1 MKSRLLSPSLP
12 VSLVISASG
21 RPAGYLS
28 SALMKQPDY
37 SQRGAELLRP
47 PACEFPKEELFR
59 LLFVLEEQKVNKEL
73 AYIYIYM
80 SSCWLL
86 ALARY
91 CAREFSSA
99 DSVARQ
105 REIGGD
111 RRSKLFPRRR
121 GWKLRS
127 RPCHTI
133 PSETSRSPR
142 KQPLWKN
149 HNLGWQKLN
158 LISEPAGRRFQLLTT
173 RRSIGSRP
181 SCDAVPPPTP
191 TPPPQSLASLS
202 ARDAARLPLPHLH
215 TCMASDSAMFISSGG
230 GG

>member
-1 MKSRLLSPSLP
+1 MAPSYCVHPP
-12 VSLVISASG
+12 VSSRKRNFS
-21 RPAGYLS
+21 
-28 SALMKQPDY
+28 DF
-37 SQRGAELLRP
+37 
-47 PACEFPKEELFR
+47 CLFR
-59 LLFVLEEQKVNKEL
+59 RNKRSTRSFH
-73 AYIYIYM
+73 IYVYM

-86 ALARY
+86 ALAKY

-111 RRSKLFPRRR
+111 RRSKL
-121 GWKLRS
+121 LRS
-127 RPCHTI
+127 QPCHTI

-173 RRSIGSRP
+173 CRSIGSRP
-181 SCDAVPPPTP
+181 SCDA

-202 ARDAARLPLPHLH
+202 ARDAARLPPSPAHLH
-215 TCMASDSAMFISSGG
+215 GERLGHVHLFWGG

>member
-1 MKSRLLSPSLP
+1 
-12 VSLVISASG
+12 
-21 RPAGYLS
+21 
-28 SALMKQPDY
+28 MKQPDY

-59 LLFVLEEQKVNKEL
+59 LLFVSEEQKVNKEL
-73 AYIYIYM
+73 AYIYL

-121 GWKLRS
+121 RMEAAQSALSHDSIRNQ
-127 RPCHTI
+127 PQ
-133 PSETSRSPR
+133 PSETATLEES
-142 KQPLWKN
+142 
-149 HNLGWQKLN
+149 
-158 LISEPAGRRFQLLTT
+158 
-173 RRSIGSRP
+173 
-181 SCDAVPPPTP
+181 
-191 TPPPQSLASLS
+191 
-202 ARDAARLPLPHLH
+202 
-215 TCMASDSAMFISSGG
+215 
-230 GG
+230 